1 MIRKIRPF
9 NSLLGRIARKSSP
22 DSMGQI
28 PQDFD
33 SQIHLRLL
41 RLRAEYEQ
49 QTRPILLQPTVP
61 QPSSG
66 ERDVA

>member
-1 MIRKIRPF
+1 MIRKIGPF
-9 NSLLGRIARKSSP
+9 NSLLGRIARKPSP
-22 DSMGQI
+22 NSLEQL
-28 PQDFD
+28 PQGFD

-49 QTRPILLQPTVP
+49 QTHPIQLQPTVS
-61 QPSSG
+61 QPSAG